1 MYYYSCTPC
10 LILCLIIQVKI
21 AKTLHQ
27 NYKVP
32 VSEMAVLSPYSAQKS
47 KILEMVKQLP
57 SDLRRLK
64 VASITESQG
73 KRLCSCIMRCPYSLF
88 FLSTGDEY
96 GIVIL
101 STVRSLP
108 LEDIR
113 HPHYVQADHTWMRE
127 NLGFITDRHQINVGI
142 TRSKYGLIITGKTN

>member
-1 MYYYSCTPC
+1 MS
-10 LILCLIIQVKI
+10 
-21 AKTLHQ
+21 
-27 NYKVP
+27 
-32 VSEMAVLSPYSAQKS
+32 VLSPYSAQKS

-73 KRLCSCIMRCPYSLF
+73 KRALILLVALIYTFSLQHA
-88 FLSTGDEY
+88 GDEY

-101 STVRSLP
+101 STVRSQP
-108 LEDIR
+108 LKDIR
-113 HPHYVQADHTWMRE
+113 HPHYVQADRTWMRE

-142 TRSKYGLIITGKTN
+142 TRSKYGLIITGKTKL